1 MEPKNNGLS
10 LSNISHK
17 FVSHTSVP
25 TFGKTKNGITLVDF
39 PGWDDH
45 SDW

>member
-1 MEPKNNGLS
+1 VAPKDNDLS

-25 TFGKTKNGITLVDF
+25 IFGKINNDITLVDF

-45 SDW
+45 RNW